1 VISLDENKAL
11 LGKKLSIDKVTNL
24 ENDNETLLNVE
35 DIILDR
41 LVSLHITVNNSISY
55 QKLKDSAG
63 AITSE
68 NFDTSLEDLV
78 AQSLIQ
84 SPDGENYHITEY
96 GINEYERRKIEE
108 IYSTNIKRAEKV
120 NEELALRYHND
131 IFQEGKLEVAD
142 EILSPD
148 FVLHNPSLPE
158 ELRKGPEGVK
168 KYASAIIESVSDRK
182 LVQNDIFAKG
192 DKVLIRWTNSG
203 TNMGLYNKTLFGNK
217 PTGKQ
222 YVATGFDQF
231 RISNG
236 KIIEMWQQ
244 YNYDSWP

>member
-1 VISLDENKAL
+1 MISLDENKTL
-11 LGKKLSIDKVTNL
+11 LGKKLSIDKAANI
-24 ENDNETLLNVE
+24 ENDNEMLQNVE

-41 LVSLHITVNNSISY
+41 LVPLHTSANTSISY

-68 NFDTSLEDLV
+68 NFDTSLEDLI
-78 AQSLIQ
+78 AQALIQ
-84 SPDGENYHITEY
+84 SHDGENYHITEY
-96 GINEYERRKIEE
+96 GINIAHKKIEE
-108 IYSTNIKRAEKV
+108 NYSTNIKQAEKA

-236 KIIEMWQQ
+236 KIMEMWQQ

>member
-1 VISLDENKAL
+1 MISLDENKTL
-11 LGKKLSIDKVTNL
+11 LGKKLSIDKVTNP

-41 LVSLHITVNNSISY
+41 LVPLHTSVNTSISY

-96 GINEYERRKIEE
+96 GINIAHKKIEE

-148 FVLHNPSLPE
+148 FVIHNPSLPE

-168 KYASAIIESVSDRK
+168 KYASAIMESVSDRK

-217 PTGKQ
+217 HTGKQ

-236 KIIEMWQQ
+236 KIMEMWQQ

>member
-1 VISLDENKAL
+1 MISLDAYKTQL
-11 LGKKLSIDKVTNL
+11 DKQLYIDKVPDS
-24 ENDNETLLNVE
+24 ENDNDTLLNVE

-41 LVSLHITVNNSISY
+41 LNPLHTSVTTSISY
-55 QKLKDSAG
+55 QKLKDSIG

-68 NFDTSLEDLV
+68 NFDTSLETLI

-84 SPDGENYHITEY
+84 SHDGENYYITEY
-96 GINEYERRKIEE
+96 GIILARRKIEE
-108 IYSTNIKRAEKV
+108 TYSANIKRAEEINKD
-120 NEELALRYHND
+120 LALRYHND
-131 IFQEGKLEVAD
+131 IFQEGRLEVAD

-158 ELRKGPEGVK
+158 ELRKGAEGVK

-203 TNMGLYNKTLFGNK
+203 TNNGFYNKTLFGNK

-236 KIIEMWQQ
+236 KIMELWQQ
-244 YNYDSWP
+244 YNYGSWP

>member
-1 VISLDENKAL
+1 MISLDENKTL
-11 LGKKLSIDKVTNL
+11 LGKKLSIDKVTNP

-41 LVSLHITVNNSISY
+41 LVPLHTSINNSLSY

-96 GINEYERRKIEE
+96 GINIAHKKIEE
-108 IYSTNIKRAEKV
+108 IYSINIKRAEKV

-148 FVLHNPSLPE
+148 FVIHNPSLPE

-217 PTGKQ
+217 HTGKQ

>member
-1 VISLDENKAL
+1 MSLDENKTL
-11 LGKKLSIDKVTNL
+11 LGKKLSLNKVTNT
-24 ENDNETLLNVE
+24 ENDNEMLLNVE

-41 LVSLHITVNNSISY
+41 LVPLHTSVNTSISY

-96 GINEYERRKIEE
+96 GINIAHKKIEE
-108 IYSTNIKRAEKV
+108 IYSTNIKQAEKI

-168 KYASAIIESVSDRK
+168 KYASALMESVSDRK

-217 PTGKQ
+217 PKGKQ

-236 KIIEMWQQ
+236 KIMEMWQQ

>member
-1 VISLDENKAL
+1 MSLDENKTL
-11 LGKKLSIDKVTNL
+11 LGKKLSIDKVANT
-24 ENDNETLLNVE
+24 ENDNEMLLNVE

-41 LVSLHITVNNSISY
+41 LVPLHTSVNTSISY

-96 GINEYERRKIEE
+96 GINIAHKKIEE

-168 KYASAIIESVSDRK
+168 KYASALMESVSDRK

-217 PTGKQ
+217 HTGKQ

-236 KIIEMWQQ
+236 KIMEMWQQ

>member
-1 VISLDENKAL
+1 MDENKTL
-11 LGKKLSIDKVTNL
+11 LGKKLSIDKVTNP

-41 LVSLHITVNNSISY
+41 LVPLHTSINNSLSY

-96 GINEYERRKIEE
+96 GINIAHKKIEE
-108 IYSTNIKRAEKV
+108 IYSINIKRAEKV

-148 FVLHNPSLPE
+148 FVIHNPSLPE

-217 PTGKQ
+217 HTGKQ

-236 KIIEMWQQ
+236 KIMEMWQQ

>member
-1 VISLDENKAL
+1 VISLDENKTL
-11 LGKKLSIDKVTNL
+11 LGKKLSIDKVTNP

-41 LVSLHITVNNSISY
+41 LVPLHTTVNNSISY

-96 GINEYERRKIEE
+96 GINIAHKKIEE
-108 IYSTNIKRAEKV
+108 IYSINIKRAEKV

-148 FVLHNPSLPE
+148 FVIHNPSLPE

-217 PTGKQ
+217 HTGKQ

-236 KIIEMWQQ
+236 KIMEMWQQ

>member
-1 VISLDENKAL
+1 MISLDENKTL
-11 LGKKLSIDKVTNL
+11 LGKKLSIDKVTNP

-41 LVSLHITVNNSISY
+41 LVPLHTSVNTSISY

-96 GINEYERRKIEE
+96 GINIAHKKIEE
-108 IYSTNIKRAEKV
+108 IYSINIKRAEKV

-217 PTGKQ
+217 HTGKQ

-236 KIIEMWQQ
+236 KIMEMWQQ
-244 YNYDSWP
+244 YNYDSWS

>member
-1 VISLDENKAL
+1 VISLDENKTL
-11 LGKKLSIDKVTNL
+11 LGKKLSIDKVTNP

-41 LVSLHITVNNSISY
+41 LVPLHTSVNTSISY

-96 GINEYERRKIEE
+96 GINIAHKKIEE

-148 FVLHNPSLPE
+148 FVIHNPSLPE

-217 PTGKQ
+217 HTGKQ

-236 KIIEMWQQ
+236 KIMEMWQQ

>member
-1 VISLDENKAL
+1 VISLDENKTL
-11 LGKKLSIDKVTNL
+11 LGKKLSIDKVTNP

-41 LVSLHITVNNSISY
+41 LVPLHTSVNNSISY

-84 SPDGENYHITEY
+84 SSDGENYYITEY
-96 GINEYERRKIEE
+96 GINIAHKKIEE

-148 FVLHNPSLPE
+148 FVLYNPSLPE

-203 TNMGLYNKTLFGNK
+203 TNIGSLFGYN

-222 YVATGFDQF
+222 YVATGLDLF

-236 KIIEMWQQ
+236 KIMEMWQQ

>member
-1 VISLDENKAL
+1 VISLDENKTL
-11 LGKKLSIDKVTNL
+11 LGKKLSIDKVTNP

-41 LVSLHITVNNSISY
+41 LVPLHTSVNTSISY

-96 GINEYERRKIEE
+96 GINMAHKKIEE

-148 FVLHNPSLPE
+148 FVIHNPSLPE

-217 PTGKQ
+217 HTGKQ

-236 KIIEMWQQ
+236 KIMEMWQQ

>member
-1 VISLDENKAL
+1 VISLDENKTL
-11 LGKKLSIDKVTNL
+11 LGKKLSIDKVTNP

-41 LVSLHITVNNSISY
+41 LVPLHTSVNTSISY

-96 GINEYERRKIEE
+96 GINIAHKKIEE
-108 IYSTNIKRAEKV
+108 IYSINIKRAEKV

-148 FVLHNPSLPE
+148 FIIHNPSLPE

-217 PTGKQ
+217 HTGKQ

-236 KIIEMWQQ
+236 KIMEMWQQ

>member
-1 VISLDENKAL
+1 MISLDENKTL
-11 LGKKLSIDKVTNL
+11 LGKKLSIDKVTNP

-41 LVSLHITVNNSISY
+41 LVPLHTSVNTSISY

-96 GINEYERRKIEE
+96 GINIAHKKIEE

-148 FVLHNPSLPE
+148 FIIHNPSLPE

-217 PTGKQ
+217 HTGKQ

-236 KIIEMWQQ
+236 KIMEMWQQ

>member
-1 VISLDENKAL
+1 MISLDENKTL
-11 LGKKLSIDKVTNL
+11 LGKKLSIDKVTNP

-41 LVSLHITVNNSISY
+41 LVPLHTSVNNSISY
-55 QKLKDSAG
+55 QKLKDSIG

-68 NFDTSLEDLV
+68 NFDTSLEDLI

-96 GINEYERRKIEE
+96 GINIAHKKIEE
-108 IYSTNIKRAEKV
+108 NYSTNIKQAEKA

-148 FVLHNPSLPE
+148 FIIHNPSLPE

-217 PTGKQ
+217 HTGKQ

-236 KIIEMWQQ
+236 KIMEMWQQ

>member
-1 VISLDENKAL
+1 M
-11 LGKKLSIDKVTNL
+11 DKVSNP
-24 ENDNETLLNVE
+24 ENDEESLLNVE

-41 LVSLHITVNNSISY
+41 LMSHHTTGTTSIDY
-55 QKLKDSAG
+55 QKLKDSIG

-68 NFDTSLEDLV
+68 NYDTSLEDLI
-78 AQSLIQ
+78 AQALIQ

-96 GINEYERRKIEE
+96 GINEYERRKTER
-108 IYSTNIKRAEKV
+108 IYSTNLEQSEKV

-203 TNMGLYNKTLFGNK
+203 TNRGSLFGYN

-222 YVATGFDQF
+222 YVATGLDLF

-236 KIIEMWQQ
+236 KIMEIWQQ
-244 YNYDSWP
+244 FNFASWP

>member
-1 VISLDENKAL
+1 MISLDENKTL
-11 LGKKLSIDKVTNL
+11 LGKKLSIDKVTNP

-41 LVSLHITVNNSISY
+41 LVPLHTSVNNSISY

-78 AQSLIQ
+78 AQALIQ

-96 GINEYERRKIEE
+96 GINIAHKKIEE

-217 PTGKQ
+217 HTGKQ

>member
-1 VISLDENKAL
+1 MDENKTL
-11 LGKKLSIDKVTNL
+11 LGKKLSIDKVTNP

-41 LVSLHITVNNSISY
+41 LVPLHTSVNTSISY

-96 GINEYERRKIEE
+96 GINIAHKKIEE
-108 IYSTNIKRAEKV
+108 IYSINIKRAEKV

-148 FVLHNPSLPE
+148 FVIHNPSLPE

-217 PTGKQ
+217 HTGKQ

-236 KIIEMWQQ
+236 KIMEMWQQ